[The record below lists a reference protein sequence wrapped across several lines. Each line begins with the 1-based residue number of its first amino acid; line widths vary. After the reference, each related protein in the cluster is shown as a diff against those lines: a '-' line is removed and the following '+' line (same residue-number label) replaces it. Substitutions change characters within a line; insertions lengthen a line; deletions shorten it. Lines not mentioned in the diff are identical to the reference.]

1 MLLRT
6 EGQWSPSLL
15 TSLEQFSIGGPAS
28 VRGYPVAEAL
38 VRQRRVRLS
47 GADHERPG
55 FLEGS
60 GIWGAD
66 LGSGAEDIVFQRFRL
81 WAHSTTR
88 SYLDRANASFYGY
101 GTGLAFG
108 IPGELQG
115 RVQYARPFP
124 GAEPTSDGDD
134 DRWWFELTY
143 QF

>member
-1 MLLRT
+1 MHTRLHLVAF
-6 EGQWSPSLL
+6 SLAL
-15 TSLEQFSIGGPAS
+15 VAAACTSSSAAVPGDAPQ
-28 VRGYPVAEAL
+28 PVAYDAFVSE
-38 VRQRRVRLS
+38 S
-47 GADHERPG
+47 
-55 FLEGS
+55 
-60 GIWGAD
+60 
-66 LGSGAEDIVFQRFRL
+66 
-81 WAHSTTR
+81 AH
-88 SYLDRANASFYGY
+88 ASFYGY